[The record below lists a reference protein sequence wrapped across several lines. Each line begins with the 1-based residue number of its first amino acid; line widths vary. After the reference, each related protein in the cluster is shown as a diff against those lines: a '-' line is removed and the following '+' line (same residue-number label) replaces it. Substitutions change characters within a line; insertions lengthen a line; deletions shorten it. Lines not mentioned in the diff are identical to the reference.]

1 MELLST
7 SQMENLSR
15 IIEKDKQN
23 LGLFKDFYKRTT
35 VAISQND
42 SIDPALVLQLAE
54 MVPLLS
60 TNNICFDQSMAFL
73 EALIS
78 KMTWP
83 LLS

>member
-1 MELLST
+1 MELLSP

-23 LGLFKDFYKRTT
+23 LGLFKDFYERTT
-35 VAISQND
+35 VAIAQND

-60 TNNICFDQSMAFL
+60 TSNTCFDQSMAFL